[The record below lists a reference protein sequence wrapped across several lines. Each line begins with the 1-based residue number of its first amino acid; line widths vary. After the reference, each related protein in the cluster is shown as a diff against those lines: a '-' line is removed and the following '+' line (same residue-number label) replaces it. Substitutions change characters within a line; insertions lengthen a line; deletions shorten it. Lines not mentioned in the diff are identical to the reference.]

1 MGQLIFKLVTTLENG
16 MFKDDTFNSEKNN
29 IIYNFKCTHW
39 EISKR
44 FHLRMDYYVSKSIRN
59 WTANKGNKP
68 PKSPSAIRL
77 LNYLEWSKHYNDKKF
92 TILTEELNMYHL
104 VFKNL

>member
-1 MGQLIFKLVTTLENG
+1 

-44 FHLRMDYYVSKSIRN
+44 FRLRMDYYVSKSIRN
-59 WTANKGNKP
+59 
-68 PKSPSAIRL
+68 
-77 LNYLEWSKHYNDKKF
+77 
-92 TILTEELNMYHL
+92 
-104 VFKNL
+104 